1 MCWYSDRAGGPPAGI
16 AGGEGF
22 GELLREL
29 LEREGAS

>member
-1 MCWYSDRAGGPPAGI
+1 MCWYSDRAPAGI

-29 LEREGAS
+29 LEREGES